1 MAMGLWGTTIATI
14 KGHELYGYS
23 ENIGLGLT
31 ILTGVISLSLL
42 IIYLWKYVKY
52 PEAVKEEFNHP
63 IRRNFFAGISITF
76 LLAAI
81 ATFGFHSTVSFWLWL
96 VGTTLQTIFLIT
108 TLRFWVDHKSLTIDH
123 ITPPWFIPVVGAIL
137 VPVVGVFHA
146 PIEISWMYFAVGLIF
161 WGILSTIL
169 FSRFFFGQALPSKL
183 LPTLSIM
190 VAPPSV
196 AVISYFR
203 LTGQLDTFTNIL
215 YFFAVF
221 LFIFILTFARK
232 FRKTTFS
239 LTWWAYT
246 FPLAALIIA
255 SLLIVSQTETVMIPL
270 YLPLL
275 VILHISILTIVS
287 IQTILAIKA
296 EKICIPE

>member
-14 KGHELYGYS
+14 KGHEVYGYS
-23 ENIGLGLT
+23 ATIGLGLT
-31 ILTGVISLSLL
+31 ILTGIISLSILG
-42 IIYLWKYVKY
+42 IYLLKLIKY
-52 PEAVKEEFNHP
+52 PEAVQEEFTHP

-76 LLAAI
+76 LLSAI
-81 ATFGFHSTVSFWLWL
+81 ATYGFHASISYWLWL
-96 VGTTLQTIFLIT
+96 IGTILQTFFLLT
-108 TLRFWVDHKSLTIDH
+108 TLRFWVDHTSLTIDH

-146 PIEISWMYFAVGLIF
+146 PLEISWLYFSVGLIF
-161 WGILSTIL
+161 WGMLSTIL

-196 AVISYFR
+196 AVISYYR

-221 LFIFILTFARK
+221 LFLFILTFVRK
-232 FRKTTFS
+232 FRKTSFS

-255 SLLIVSQTETVMIPL
+255 SLLVMSHTDSVIIPF
-270 YLPLL
+270 YLPVLG
-275 VILHISILTIVS
+275 VLHLFVLTIV
-287 IQTILAIKA
+287 IFQTIQ
-296 EKICIPE
+296 EVRSGSICIPE